1 MPAGPVGQSGLQMS
15 RIFPNTGTLQN
26 RVLRSFTR
34 LHLMIWCFHTVRLLL
49 FSAIKNQLPTKSQTN
64 LNQLPTPQ
72 HLLIYIYIYRKSI
85 YINSNHPRSSSS
97 HGNFIHESQM
107 PKLVN
112 WDGLTMHEP
121 ITSFPR
127 QKNWRRQPPKGFV
140 GLLVWSWQGSLKEIT
155 LAGCS
160 YMKEKLWHVMIIMSA
175 PWLNDGR
182 SRSLS
187 HGSDLLLRRSKVIA
201 RGAGGSVSSTWSG
214 RGCVLSSEEI

>member
-1 MPAGPVGQSGLQMS
+1 MLPYCQTLA
-15 RIFPNTGTLQN
+15 IFSYQKPT
-26 RVLRSFTR
+26 S
-34 LHLMIWCFHTVRLLL
+34 
-49 FSAIKNQLPTKSQTN
+49 NQISTKSQ
-64 LNQLPTPQ
+64 PTPNPPTP
-72 HLLIYIYIYRKSI
+72 IYNVYIYRKSI

-127 QKNWRRQPPKGFV
+127 KKNWRRQPRTGS
-140 GLLVWSWQGSLKEIT
+140 LVCWFGSWQGSLKEIT
-155 LAGCS
+155 LAGVHIWKRS
-160 YMKEKLWHVMIIMSA
+160 YDMSWSSWSA